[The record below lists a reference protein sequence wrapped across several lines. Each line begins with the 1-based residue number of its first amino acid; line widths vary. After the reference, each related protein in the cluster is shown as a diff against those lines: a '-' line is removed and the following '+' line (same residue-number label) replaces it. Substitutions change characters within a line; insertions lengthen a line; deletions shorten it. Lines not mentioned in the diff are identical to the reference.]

1 MTDPTTRDAG
11 LGASRRALL
20 GAAWTAPVI
29 VAASTAPAFA
39 ASAAASLVFDTFAA
53 YGAQYS
59 GAGLP
64 TRIEGKIQVRREW
77 SATGPVVRSLTVSVV
92 IPATLANGG
101 RPSVSGTG
109 WTVGQV
115 SGPAGTGAGAY
126 TYEFAWTG
134 TLDNTTQSTAELV
147 FVVKRTNEPST
158 VASLTAYATSPQAAS
173 TTRTLSTSI

>member
-77 SATGPVVRSLTVSVV
+77 SAAGPVVRSLTVSVV
-92 IPATLANGG
+92 IPATVAAGG
-101 RPSVSGTG
+101 KASSVSGTG
-109 WTVGQV
+109 WSDGSV
-115 SGPAGTGAGAY
+115 SGPAGGNY
-126 TYEFAWTG
+126 TYTFTWTG
-134 TLDNTTQSTAELV
+134 TLDNTNQSTAELV